1 GGAGVGRRCRGG
13 RRSGAETPR
22 WGRTAHPIFQR
33 SAPHGPGTTGRGGC
47 RRKTSRRP
55 DAASLRRR
63 ERHFPSRAV
72 AERFGRFGV
81 DELERVLAAW
91 TDRGLHASYEEL
103 EAAALETIRGRIRP
117 REAGA

>member
-1 GGAGVGRRCRGG
+1 R
-13 RRSGAETPR
+13 
-22 WGRTAHPIFQR
+22 
-33 SAPHGPGTTGRGGC
+33 TGRGAHPTFQTSALQGTGIPE
-47 RRKTSRRP
+47 RADSLRKTARRP

-63 ERHFPSRAV
+63 ERHFLSRAV
-72 AERFGRFGV
+72 AERYGRFGV

-91 TDRGLHASYEEL
+91 TDRGRHASYEEL